1 MGRCTLLNLNAKIFV
16 TMDARG
22 ASPRET
28 AVADRRPHRM
38 VPSQSVILKAVFSSL
53 FCVWMLTFAAMS
65 PVLSADELQSLQ
77 PVSWICQKKSWSG
90 RKKFA
95 KKRRDLK

>member
-28 AVADRRPHRM
+28 AVLPMKTHRR
-38 VPSQSVILKAVFSSL
+38 SL
-53 FCVWMLTFAAMS
+53 LSCVQFTLCIWMLTFAAMS
-65 PVLSADELQSLQ
+65 PVLSAEELQSLQ
-77 PVSWICQKKSWSG
+77 PVS
-90 RKKFA
+90 
-95 KKRRDLK
+95 